1 MRLFNY
7 ATLLCV
13 LGSAAVAHAGVS
25 IVGTRIIYPSNAKS
39 VNVQLNN
46 SLNKAALV
54 QAWIDDGDSSSV
66 PAAEKIPFI
75 LNPALTRVE
84 AQKGQVIRILPLDL
98 SHLAKDR
105 ESIFWFNMLDIPP
118 EDPSLAQT
126 NRINFTV
133 RTRIKMF
140 YRPSEIK
147 LKPEQ
152 AYQGLQFQQN
162 AQQQLSVNNPT
173 PYYITLIK
181 ISDGT
186 HQAMEDGEQAM
197 MLQPFE
203 QRTVNNFKLNAQA
216 KSIAYSVINDLGA
229 SQNFEYK
236 LNTGQSK
243 P

>member
-1 MRLFNY
+1 MRLLKY
-7 ATLLCV
+7 ATLLCA
-13 LGSAAVAHAGVS
+13 LSSAVAHAGVS
-25 IVGTRIIYPSNAKS
+25 IVGTRIVYPSNAKS

-46 SLNKAALV
+46 SFNTAALV
-54 QAWIDDGDSSSV
+54 QAWIDDGDPSSI

-84 AQKGQVIRILPLDL
+84 AQKGQVIRILPLDV

-118 EDPSLAQT
+118 EDPSLEKT

-140 YRPSEIK
+140 YRPSTIK

-152 AYQGLQFQQN
+152 AYKALQFSQN
-162 AQQQLSVNNPT
+162 AQQQVSLNNPT
-173 PYYITLIK
+173 PYFITLIK
-181 ISDGT
+181 ISDGS
-186 HQAMEDGEQAM
+186 HQAIEDGEQAI

-203 QRTVNNFKLNAQA
+203 QRTLSNFKLNPSAT
-216 KSIAYSVINDLGA
+216 KISYRLINDLGA
-229 SQNFEYK
+229 SQDLEYI
-236 LNTGQSK
+236 LNKSPSNQ
-243 P
+243 

>member
-1 MRLFNY
+1 MRLFKY
-7 ATLLCV
+7 ATLLCA
-13 LGSAAVAHAGVS
+13 LGSAVAHAGVS
-25 IVGTRIIYPSNAKS
+25 IVGTRIVYPSNAKS

-46 SLNKAALV
+46 SFNTAALV
-54 QAWIDDGDSSSV
+54 QAWIDDGDPSSV
-66 PAAEKIPFI
+66 PAPEKIPFI

-84 AQKGQVIRILPLDL
+84 AQKGQVIRILPLDV

-118 EDPSLAQT
+118 DDPKFENT

-152 AYQGLQFQQN
+152 AYKSLQFTQN
-162 AQQQLSVNNPT
+162 PQQQLSINNPT
-173 PYYITLIK
+173 PYFITLIK

-186 HQAMEDGEQAM
+186 HQAIKEGEQAI

-203 QRTVNNFKLNAQA
+203 QKLLNNFKAQPNA
-216 KSIAYSVINDLGA
+216 KVMSYRVINDLGA
-229 SQNFEYK
+229 SQDFEFK
-236 LNTGQSK
+236 FK
-243 P
+243 

>member
-1 MRLFNY
+1 MRLLKY
-7 ATLLCV
+7 ATLLCA
-13 LGSAAVAHAGVS
+13 LSSAVAHAGVS
-25 IVGTRIIYPSNAKS
+25 IVGTRIVYPSNAKS

-46 SLNKAALV
+46 SFNTAALV
-54 QAWIDDGDSSSV
+54 QAWIDDGDPSSI

-84 AQKGQVIRILPLDL
+84 AQKGQVIRILPLDV

-118 EDPSLAQT
+118 EDPSLEKT

-140 YRPSEIK
+140 YRPSTIK

-152 AYQGLQFQQN
+152 AYKALQFSQN
-162 AQQQLSVNNPT
+162 LQQQVSINNPT
-173 PYYITLIK
+173 PYFITLIK

-186 HQAMEDGEQAM
+186 QQLIKDGEQAV

-203 QRTVNNFKLNAQA
+203 QRVLKDLKFHSATQKI
-216 KSIAYSVINDLGA
+216 SYSVINDLGA
-229 SQNFEYK
+229 SQDFEYSLK
-236 LNTGQSK
+236 ALPENK
-243 P
+243 

>member
-1 MRLFNY
+1 MRLLKY
-7 ATLLCV
+7 ATLLCA
-13 LGSAAVAHAGVS
+13 LSSAVAHAGVS
-25 IVGTRIIYPSNAKS
+25 IVGTRIVYPSNAKS

-46 SLNKAALV
+46 SFSTAALV
-54 QAWIDDGDSSSV
+54 QAWIDDGDPSSI

-84 AQKGQVIRILPLDL
+84 AQKGQVIRILPLDV

-118 EDPSLAQT
+118 EDPSLDKT

-140 YRPSEIK
+140 YRPSTIK

-152 AYQGLQFQQN
+152 AYKSLQFIQN
-162 AQQQLSVNNPT
+162 AQQQVSINNPT
-173 PYYITLIK
+173 PYFITLIK

-186 HQAMEDGEQAM
+186 QQLIKDGEQAV

-203 QRTVNNFKLNAQA
+203 QRVLKDLKFHSATQKI
-216 KSIAYSVINDLGA
+216 SYSVINDLGA
-229 SQNFEYK
+229 SQDFEYRLK
-236 LNTGQSK
+236 ALPENK
-243 P
+243 